1 MSTLSSFVSNN
12 MPKPAFVSLGN
23 LKIAAVVAGFQV
35 KENKG
40 GLSITATWGETW
52 QVDSGITFSWNAEI
66 DAQLGVVRYT
76 PTLGFYH
83 NAPGIIPGVLE
94 AAGYPAV
101 EVSFPEPV
109 VTLPI
114 PRWVKVWVHGDYG
127 ACDAGA
133 ESIQMFK
140 SEAER
145 LATEFTNELKKLI

>member
-1 MSTLSSFVSNN
+1 MSTLSSFVAKNIPDASS
-12 MPKPAFVSLGN
+12 VTLGN
-23 LKIAAVVAGFQV
+23 LKLAAIKAGFQF
-35 KENKG
+35 KETKG
-40 GLSITATWGETW
+40 RLIITATWGEEW
-52 QVDSGITFSWNAEI
+52 ILESSIAFSWKSEV
-66 DAQLGVVRYT
+66 DAQNGVVRYT
-76 PTLGFYH
+76 PTLGFFH

-114 PRWVKVWVHGDYG
+114 PRWVKVWVQGDYG

-140 SEAER
+140 SEAEL
-145 LATEFTNELKKLI
+145 LATDFTNELKKLS